1 MALTKEQAISQYGT
15 ESYTGWGETEAA
27 ADAKAKGI
35 SAGSGSSVSGL
46 NSTGDVSN
54 YLDSTQQQLYSS
66 IQQQLGEIPT
76 EEEVIGAI
84 QPDQERPDLISRTQ
98 ILEEQK
104 TKYGVTDLETE
115 LTNINTDINTIN
127 ATLRE
132 TKAAEEGKPV
142 ALGVMAGRMTE
153 EERQAATKMDYLNV
167 RKQTLVDQISTAYTA
182 INMYVTY
189 AGQDYQDA
197 VTSYNTE
204 FEQNL
209 SIQNTLSSLRS
220 ERLGATKDVLD
231 VYSTAKQQA
240 INNAQANLTTIT
252 NAISKGNMKYDSLSA
267 DEKLNIQK
275 LEIQS
280 GLPVGTVSNLQLAP
294 SDKILGW
301 SDDKTQAMITDE
313 NGNFKVISTGLKAS
327 SNSTSDSK
335 TSSASFKNDA
345 SLSVAMN
352 FPDLVEKY
360 ASIMSLEEIYKAYLN
375 SEMGKEYGTPTEDKK
390 VMQLV
395 YKVAR
400 GEMTEEE
407 ALLEL

>member
-252 NAISKGNMKYDSLSA
+252 NAISKGNMKYDNLSA

>member
-1 MALTKEQAISQYGT
+1 MGLTKEQAISQYGT

-54 YLDSTQQQLYSS
+54 YLDSTQQQLYSK

-76 EEEVIGAI
+76 QEEVIEAI
-84 QPDQERPDLISRTQ
+84 TPDQQRPDLISRTQ

-115 LTNINTDINTIN
+115 LTNINTEINTIN

-182 INMYVTY
+182 INMYITY

-240 INNAQANLTTIT
+240 INNAQANLTTII

-301 SDDKTQAMITDE
+301 SDDKTQ
-313 NGNFKVISTGLKAS
+313 
-327 SNSTSDSK
+327 
-335 TSSASFKNDA
+335 
-345 SLSVAMN
+345 
-352 FPDLVEKY
+352 P
-360 ASIMSLEEIYKAYLN
+360 
-375 SEMGKEYGTPTEDKK
+375 
-390 VMQLV
+390 
-395 YKVAR
+395 
-400 GEMTEEE
+400 
-407 ALLEL
+407 